1 MLCVPVNLDKDKYK
15 DTMTNIMIHTDTR
28 TNRKLLPPV
37 NPEKDKYND
46 THRYKDKYKD
56 RPPINF
62 DSDAAQS
69 FIQDFKAFVAIVH

>member
-1 MLCVPVNLDKDKYK
+1 
-15 DTMTNIMIHTDTR
+15 MIHRDTR
-28 TNRKLLPPV
+28 TNRKLLPAV
-37 NPEKDKYND
+37 NLDKDKYND

-56 RPPINF
+56 WPQISF